1 MPGPKKC
8 INLSWQRLWSGHYLR
23 KSCKILAQTLM
34 WQSATNVFQ
43 LWRRLQGKLLWGAV
57 AALGLSQVALTRSQ
71 AVLSPSG
78 LPCSPPP
85 ACPSMASS
93 ATSGG
98 WRRRRRWR
106 STTVCSG
113 CTTATP
119 SSCSSSAQASSPPPS
134 SLAAPSPATW
144 EGRTWHQA
152 CCSFFNF
159 AKITVT
165 KHFRKRLFTLIIVN
179 CVRQAWWRTTAGST
193 GLTPWST
200 STSRWSG
207 KHSQVEEQVQEQR

>member
-1 MPGPKKC
+1 MPGPNNW
-8 INLSWQRLWSGHYLR
+8 INLIWQRLWSGHYLR

-134 SLAAPSPATW
+134 SSAAPSPATW
-144 EGRTWHQA
+144 GGRTWHQA
-152 CCSFFNF
+152 CCSFSF
-159 AKITVT
+159 AKITLLQNT
-165 KHFRKRLFTLIIVN
+165 F
-179 CVRQAWWRTTAGST
+179 VRDSLLW
-193 GLTPWST
+193 LL
-200 STSRWSG
+200 
-207 KHSQVEEQVQEQR
+207 